1 MLVRNAEI
9 AKLSGSSKLITMGL
23 YLNAALLLGV
33 LVVMVGKSDVPLISA
48 AQAQQVPQPI
58 AGGGGLFLMPAQLG
72 PSVWG
77 CFVMDVDRQTLM
89 VYHYSPG
96 EKMLRFMAGR
106 EFANDRRMRR
116 YNTEP
121 SPDEIKNLA
130 DKEAD
135 AARFVPPAK

>member
-1 MLVRNAEI
+1 M
-9 AKLSGSSKLITMGL
+9 KLFGTSKALTIGL
-23 YLNAALLLGV
+23 YLNAGLLAAGLMV
-33 LVVMVGKSDVPLISA
+33 LIGRSDMPMISA

-58 AGGGGLFLMPAQLG
+58 AGGGGLFLMPGQLS

-77 CFVMDVDRQTLM
+77 CYVMDVDRQTLM
-89 VYHYSPG
+89 VYQYEPG
-96 EKMLRFMAGR
+96 QKMLRFAAAR
-106 EFANDRRMRR
+106 DFSNDRRMRR

-135 AARFVPPAK
+135 VGRVVQPPK

>member
-1 MLVRNAEI
+1 MKSIGVTKAL
-9 AKLSGSSKLITMGL
+9 TFGL
-23 YLNAALLLGV
+23 YLNAILLALG
-33 LVVMVGKSDVPLISA
+33 LVWVVSRSDVPMISV

-58 AGGGGLFLMPAQLG
+58 AGGAGLFLMPAQLG
-72 PSVWG
+72 PTVWG

-96 EKMLRFMAGR
+96 EKMLRFVAGR

-130 DKEAD
+130 DKEA
-135 AARFVPPAK
+135 AVGRVVPPPQ